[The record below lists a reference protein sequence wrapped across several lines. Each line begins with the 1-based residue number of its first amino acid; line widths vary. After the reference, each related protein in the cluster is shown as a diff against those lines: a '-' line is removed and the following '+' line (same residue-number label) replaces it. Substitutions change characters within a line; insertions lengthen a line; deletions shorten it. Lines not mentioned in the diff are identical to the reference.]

1 MSPEVLNSISTIV
14 AGSSTE
20 HPSLQALNAHI
31 ADIEQEVRDLDFRLH
46 FLYRQRLAALEL
58 LSTAKSRAEKLK
70 F

>member
-1 MSPEVLNSISTIV
+1 MSQEVLNSVGTIV

-20 HPSLQALNAHI
+20 LPSLQALHTHI

-58 LSTAKSRAEKLK
+58 LGIAKSRAEKFK
-70 F
+70 A